1 MNTFITKLEEGI
13 ISLLLAA
20 MTLLVF
26 VEVVMRF
33 AFGIG
38 IHWAQELT
46 LLLSGWMVLFGVS
59 YGIKVGSHIGVD
71 ALVKLFPEHV
81 QRAVSIFAIVLCL
94 IYSGLF
100 LVGSWLYL
108 EKLMLVGI
116 ELEDIPVP
124 KWAANSII
132 FIGMLLLAV
141 RLMEQLWAVVRGEA
155 LGFKLKDEA
164 RESLVLAQGD
174 ADAAKPDAGTKT
186 EKDGEAL

>member
-164 RESLVLAQGD
+164 KESLVLAQGD
-174 ADAAKPDAGTKT
+174 ADGAKPDAGTKT

>member
-141 RLMEQLWAVVRGEA
+141 RLMEQLRAVVRGEA
-155 LGFKLKDEA
+155 VGFKLKDEA
-164 RESLVLAQGD
+164 KESLVLAQGD
-174 ADAAKPDAGTKT
+174 ADGAKPDAGAKA

>member
-81 QRAVSIFAIVLCL
+81 QRAVSIFAITLCL

-141 RLMEQLWAVVRGEA
+141 RLMEQLLAVVRGEA
-155 LGFKLKDEA
+155 VGFKLKDEA
-164 RESLVLAQGD
+164 KESLVLAQGD
-174 ADAAKPDAGTKT
+174 EDRAKPDAGTKT

>member
-81 QRAVSIFAIVLCL
+81 QRVVSIFAIVLCL

-141 RLMEQLWAVVRGEA
+141 RLMEQLRAVVRGEA
-155 LGFKLKDEA
+155 VGFKLKDEA
-164 RESLVLAQGD
+164 KESLVLAQGD
-174 ADAAKPDAGTKT
+174 ADAARPDAGAKA

>member
-141 RLMEQLWAVVRGEA
+141 RLMEQLRAVVRGEA
-155 LGFKLKDEA
+155 VGFKLKDEA
-164 RESLVLAQGD
+164 KESLVLAQGD
-174 ADAAKPDAGTKT
+174 ADAARPDAGAKA